1 MRTAVYEV
9 ISTTSKPNIKIP
21 GKLRLILSDEAI
33 GNQFTLSEI
42 LDKYSTS
49 FSGYKTKQGAYNA
62 LVNALSIAKTA
73 GLVKS
78 THKKS
83 DIPEH
88 FETLE
93 TVAYWQSQLRGSR
106 FKHSTNKSSTR
117 KQYLYHLWAFN
128 KWLYGKKFQID
139 SINNVSNDTFAIT
152 KTDRSFETV
161 EDLLKVMDQPLSPQK
176 SVIKIIKKYLLDKVH
191 EHKKAS
197 TVKIVQSAIMSYFEK
212 NEQSLNLKFDVK
224 VMYNSNEIQEQEISL
239 SDFMTL
245 LSNGKPSV
253 MEKAIFL
260 CKFHK
265 GLDVSTLVGRFN
277 YEAWK
282 QLVAWFGTEIHD
294 AWDLDRCPVPIKL
307 SRIKTG
313 YVHTGFLERDS
324 IEALQRHLKVREE
337 KTGVKM
343 SDDAPLF
350 ANKFGRLI
358 SSEWVFKH
366 FARLAD
372 SSGIQK
378 YTKDQYGKKFFKV
391 DSHELRDLLKSTL
404 IDSGCRIDVADHV
417 IGYKPKDS
425 YEKQSKLYPET
436 LRKEYA
442 KASKRLNIFTKFSS
456 VVNRTDDSDVL
467 KEELN
472 SKIKEVDVLLKQQK
486 EQAIIEGQAEV
497 FMQKQQEDM
506 KNLADTVAKLESQ
519 MGSLK
524 KDKPEKLEFCCVDC
538 STIHDKK
545 ACPACGSKIKRIFE
559 DRVQS

>member
-1 MRTAVYEV
+1 M
-9 ISTTSKPNIKIP
+9 
-21 GKLRLILSDEAI
+21 
-33 GNQFTLSEI
+33 
-42 LDKYSTS
+42 
-49 FSGYKTKQGAYNA
+49 
-62 LVNALSIAKTA
+62 
-73 GLVKS
+73 
-78 THKKS
+78 
-83 DIPEH
+83 
-88 FETLE
+88 
-93 TVAYWQSQLRGSR
+93 
-106 FKHSTNKSSTR
+106 
-117 KQYLYHLWAFN
+117 YHLWAFN
-128 KWLYGKKFQID
+128 KWLYEKKFQID

-176 SVIKIIKKYLLDKVH
+176 SVIKIIKKYLLGKVH

-197 TVKIVQSAIMSYFEK
+197 TIKIVQSAIMSYFAK
-212 NEQSLNLKFDVK
+212 NEQKLNLEFDAK
-224 VMYNSNEIQEQEISL
+224 AMYSSAEIQEQEISL

-245 LSNGKPSV
+245 LSNGRPSV

-260 CKFHK
+260 CKFHR
-265 GLDVSTLVGRFN
+265 GLDVSTLVDRFN

-350 ANKFGRLI
+350 ANKFGRPI
-358 SSEWVFKH
+358 SNEWVFKH

-378 YTKDQYGKKFFKV
+378 HTKDQYGKKFFKV

-417 IGYKPKDS
+417 IGHKPKDS
-425 YEKQSKLYPET
+425 YEKQAKLYPET

-442 KASKRLNIFTKFSS
+442 KASKRLNIFTKFTS
-456 VVNRTDDSDVL
+456 VVNGTDDSDELKAELNDALVKLKQKESSEELKDASIQRHDDIL
-467 KEELN
+467 KEQQRQMR
-472 SKIKEVDVLLKQQK
+472 LLQ
-486 EQAIIEGQAEV
+486 
-497 FMQKQQEDM
+497 
-506 KNLADTVAKLESQ
+506 DTVNELILDE
-519 MGSLK
+519 
-524 KDKPEKLEFCCVDC
+524 
-538 STIHDKK
+538 HD
-545 ACPACGSKIKRIFE
+545 E
-559 DRVQS
+559 Y